1 MDFAEEDNRARITHI
16 DNRYNLEDRKILK
29 TSHSRI
35 FILFYCCK
43 AMQAPGHNFRERS
56 KRKKN
61 KLPESVITLNPKEM
75 KHNLK
80 EKFKLFILAKVS
92 KGKDEG
98 KGRGKMEKRKKN
110 KN

>member
-16 DNRYNLEDRKILK
+16 NNRYNLEDRKKLK

-35 FILFYCCK
+35 FILFCCCE
-43 AMQAPGHNFRERS
+43 ATQAPGYDFKERS
-56 KRKKN
+56 KRKN
-61 KLPESVITLNPKEM
+61 KLSFYPKEM

-98 KGRGKMEKRKKN
+98 KGRGKMEKRKN
-110 KN
+110 K